1 MVMVRWLWPPAADAT
16 DPLVVADPAELGVLG
31 ALALTPA
38 VDDEGRVGDVLESP
52 QPRTTKEQSPST
64 TTSEQRR
71 VNMMKTSSEQREAM
85 AAPEIVERLAADH
98 DVVGDADRRRAY
110 DACR

>member
-1 MVMVRWLWPPAADAT
+1 MVRWLWPPAADAT
-16 DPLVVADPAELGVLG
+16 DALVVTAPGELGVLG

-38 VDDEGRVGDVLESP
+38 VEDEGLVGDVLESP

-71 VNMMKTSSEQREAM
+71 VNMMKTSGRNARQWLRQRS
-85 AAPEIVERLAADH
+85 LN
-98 DVVGDADRRRAY
+98 DRRPIVTWCVTRQRPRAY
-110 DACR
+110 DAWR